1 MGPKHRHKGR
11 RPKINPLMK
20 RLSFFHIIWYLIIIM
35 VSSLIIFTP
44 VLITIAASYRTLAE
58 RMAAFWT
65 PPSIL
70 AFVIIQSV
78 MLIVFPFY
86 KYILQDVI
94 TWSDIGLFRPK
105 PKNAFL
111 WAVLGALAGLGLAFL
126 VMGVEKAIGHES
138 SGGLLA
144 VKLKSATD
152 FAMILIAVSVV
163 GPIGEEFFFRGIA
176 FKGFGKWLKAN
187 DPTTGYIPP
196 LVFSTVLFAVVH
208 FYEVFGFL
216 VILLLGLVLGLLT
229 QKSGGLL
236 SPMVA
241 HGMYN
246 GVILVGMFNHW
257 SSG

>member
-1 MGPKHRHKGR
+1 MGPRQRHRGQ
-11 RPKINPLMK
+11 RPKIKPLMK
-20 RLSFFHIIWYLIIIM
+20 RLSFFHIIWYLIVIM

-44 VLITIAASYRTLAE
+44 VLIIIAASYSTLAE

-86 KYILQDVI
+86 KYILPDVI
-94 TWSDIGLFRPK
+94 SWSDIGLSIRK
-105 PKNAFL
+105 PRKTII
-111 WAVLGALAGLGLAFL
+111 WTVLGALAGIGLAFL
-126 VMGVEKAIGHES
+126 VIGAEKALGYES

-144 VKLKSATD
+144 VKLKSGSD

-176 FKGFGKWLKAN
+176 FRGFGKWLKAN

-196 LVFSTVLFAVVH
+196 LVFSTVLFAVAH
-208 FYEVFGFL
+208 FYDVFGFL
-216 VILLLGLVLGLLT
+216 VILLLGFILCLLT
-229 QKSGGLL
+229 RKSGGLI

-246 GVILVGMFNHW
+246 GIILLGMFLHW